1 MTDNMT
7 TDELATE
14 LWELYKDA
22 YGVRP
27 RHITEAQWAD
37 REFLVGL
44 WHQCCASIEDFG
56 RCEK

>member
-1 MTDNMT
+1 MTDNIT

-14 LWELYKDA
+14 IWELYKDA

-37 REFLVGL
+37 RDFLVGL
-44 WHQCCASIEDFG
+44 WQQCCDELDTQG
-56 RCEK
+56 

>member
-1 MTDNMT
+1 MT